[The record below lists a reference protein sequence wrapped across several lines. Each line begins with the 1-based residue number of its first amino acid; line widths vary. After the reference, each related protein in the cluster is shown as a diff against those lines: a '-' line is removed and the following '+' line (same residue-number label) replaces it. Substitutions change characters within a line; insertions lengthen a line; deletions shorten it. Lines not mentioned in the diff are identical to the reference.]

1 MEDTLNEIRTEA
13 PVRKLCHHT
22 NPREDVM
29 TPIKTVELA
38 GGKEGGGKRERKW
51 REGAHLDKN

>member
-1 MEDTLNEIRTEA
+1 MEDTLNEIRTAA

-38 GGKEGGGKRERKW
+38 GGKEGGGKREREKME
-51 REGAHLDKN
+51 RGGAPG